1 MLYKILYQIRRVIT
15 GEHVQIYV
23 IDKKY
28 NGRIIIRNNLGQ
40 SITFKTRKNVW
51 TEIKINL
58 RWNSKIKKTIRK
70 NLDVIKKNID
80 TIIIS

>member
-28 NGRIIIRNNLGQ
+28 NGRIIIRNNLG
-40 SITFKTRKNVW
+40 
-51 TEIKINL
+51 
-58 RWNSKIKKTIRK
+58 
-70 NLDVIKKNID
+70 
-80 TIIIS
+80 